1 MWQPQRNLSF
11 VKSNSKHQTQFSHR
25 VKRSV
30 EPTAPQIFHSVLFTH
45 FFVFYYKTAK
55 ERKKRNSTV
64 RVELRLL
71 CQNTVFGMGEVRG
84 LLAQLGSANAFSVFH
99 SKSAKELKGGAQ
111 KAAKAAQ
118 HQSIFTLLF
127 RAISSKLD

>member
-1 MWQPQRNLSF
+1 VP
-11 VKSNSKHQTQFSHR
+11 KHS
-25 VKRSV
+25 
-30 EPTAPQIFHSVLFTH
+30 IW
-45 FFVFYYKTAK
+45 
-55 ERKKRNSTV
+55 N
-64 RVELRLL
+64 
-71 CQNTVFGMGEVRG
+71 GEVRG

-99 SKSAKELKGGAQ
+99 SKSAKELKGEAQ